1 MKILMKLVCILLLGG
16 IFGCSLFNSGLSE
29 GGKLCYGLIKKSGK
43 RIGQKYGLS
52 PSGIGAGGVYGL
64 RLMILDFNRYG
75 EPLTQKEA
83 RKLIILC
90 AEEFLKDIN
99 SDEKLTS
106 YLMDFPFSERN
117 IDVSIFSY
125 DNKGRDIYEPYIGVV
140 SLSRGNIRYVTYI
153 LDQLNENSQFKETY
167 EEALE
172 KLKQEEQT
180 HNQNN

>member
-1 MKILMKLVCILLLGG
+1 MKILKKLACILLLGG

-75 EPLTQKEA
+75 EPLTQEEA
-83 RKLIILC
+83 RRLIIAC
-90 AEEFLKDIN
+90 AEEFLTDIN
-99 SDEKLTS
+99 SDEPLRPFLLD
-106 YLMDFPFSERN
+106 YPFSPNN
-117 IDVSIFSY
+117 ISMAIINYDSNGKQIFS
-125 DNKGRDIYEPYIGVV
+125 PYIGAVA
-140 SLSRGNIRYVTYI
+140 LSGGMIMYLTNIPE
-153 LDQLNENSQFKETY
+153 QLAYKDEFTETY

-172 KLKQEEQT
+172 KLKQEEQKHT
-180 HNQNN
+180 EF